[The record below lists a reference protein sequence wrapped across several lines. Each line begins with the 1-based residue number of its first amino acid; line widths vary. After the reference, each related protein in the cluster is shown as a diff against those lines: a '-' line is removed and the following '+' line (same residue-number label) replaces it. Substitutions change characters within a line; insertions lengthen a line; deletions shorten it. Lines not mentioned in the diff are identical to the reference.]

1 VSSLL
6 HVVPVD
12 DDNREAV
19 AGLAVRPDQLAFV
32 GRTTDMLAVARHG
45 TGSLPMAILLDGQVI
60 GSYLLEEQ
68 ASVITG
74 SAFPVETRAVRSLML
89 DAAMQGRGLGVR
101 AILAMAADAR
111 RRYPEA
117 RQLALTV
124 NLSNTAACA
133 AYARAG
139 FIDGG
144 ERYHGGRAGPLALY
158 RLVFPDPGTDRAAIP
173 T

>member
-1 VSSLL
+1 VPNLL
-6 HVVPVD
+6 EVIPVD
-12 DDNREAV
+12 AGNRQAV
-19 AGLAVRPDQLAFV
+19 IDLAVRADQLAFV
-32 GRTTDMLAVARHG
+32 GRTADMLAVAG
-45 TGSLPMAILLDGQVI
+45 YDPGSLPMAVLLDGRVI
-60 GSYLLEEQ
+60 GSYLLEVT

-74 SAFPVETRAVRSLML
+74 SAFPIETRAVRSLML
-89 DAAMQGRGLGVR
+89 DAGAQGRGLGVR
-101 AILAMAADAR
+101 AIEAMIDDAR

-124 NLSNTAACA
+124 NLSNTAACR

-158 RLVFPDPGTDRAAIP
+158 RYVFPEPGTNRAAIP

>member
-1 VSSLL
+1 VI
-6 HVVPVD
+6 D
-12 DDNREAV
+12 
-19 AGLAVRPDQLAFV
+19 LAVRADQLAFV
-32 GRTTDMLAVARHG
+32 GRTVDMLAVAAYG
-45 TGSLPMAILLDGQVI
+45 TGSLPMAVLLDQRVI
-60 GSYLLEEQ
+60 GSYLLEET

-74 SAFPVETRAVRSLML
+74 SEFPIETRAVRSLML
-89 DAAMQGRGLGVR
+89 DASAQCKGLGVR
-101 AILAMAADAR
+101 AIHAMIDDAR
-111 RRYPEA
+111 LRYPQA

-124 NLSNTAACA
+124 NLSNVAACR

-158 RLVFPDPGTDRAAIP
+158 RYVFPEPGTQRAAIP